1 MKQYII
7 PPITSLIVTFAIT
20 NGDVMPAILNFLIAG
35 AIPGTHFSLPFW
47 LMMSIY
53 CLTITAIITR
63 CLESYFIA
71 RRSVHASQRTAT
83 QLPRRRFSNI

>member
-35 AIPGTHFSLPFW
+35 AIPGTTFNLPFW

-53 CLTITAIITR
+53 CLAITAIVTR
-63 CLESYFIA
+63 CLEAFFAKHQTA
-71 RRSVHASQRTAT
+71 RKAQHATT
-83 QLPRRRFSNI
+83 QLPRRRFGNI